1 MMMMNTSSNA
11 INGYG
16 YTNANAST
24 ENNMKNDSTCM
35 PMPMPMP
42 MSMGYHN
49 HATPSTWRWWQLPLC
64 HYSTQNHCHRQLL
77 AGWKQ
82 GATGIEQQFYF
93 ILPSPLSVLC
103 SIQY

>member
-1 MMMMNTSSNA
+1 MTNTSSNA

-24 ENNMKNDSTCM
+24 ENDTKNDSTCT
-35 PMPMPMP
+35 PTPTPTPMP
-42 MSMGYHN
+42 MSTGYRN
-49 HATPSTWRWWQLPLC
+49 HATPSTWRRRQPPLR
-64 HYSTQNHCHRQLL
+64 HYSTQNHCHGQLL
-77 AGWKQ
+77 AGWKR
-82 GATGIEQQFYF
+82 GATGIEQRFYF